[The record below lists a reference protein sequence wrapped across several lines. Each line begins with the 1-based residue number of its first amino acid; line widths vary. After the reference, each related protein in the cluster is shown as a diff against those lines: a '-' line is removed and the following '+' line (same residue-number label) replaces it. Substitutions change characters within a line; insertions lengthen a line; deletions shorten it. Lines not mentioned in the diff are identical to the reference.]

1 MKLRQIIDE
10 SSVKKHMVTMSFKLI
25 NYLEKNNSEI
35 ELIHE
40 TLRKYDMDN
49 MISYK
54 ILKTEEIGVEDNEII
69 KKLKKSVNYC
79 FSELYFMQKS
89 TGEIEEIINFV
100 QIQKKWKEEKMKLIM
115 GDDKNEDQL
124 IDSVFELD
132 TIMKNDNLLNKK
144 IPKTGS
150 IPFQFPPI
158 YEEEYSSTPTSVKLS
173 LTNLYLMDELIL
185 DLNVV
190 FDEDENKLVFEG
202 KEDKAFKVVEYQ
214 ILLSK
219 ILKIPEDVRMTLKI
233 EADGY
238 YELEEETN
246 LIKNGVLNLEIDV
259 EECINLK
266 YTFELKEIYE

>member
-1 MKLRQIIDE
+1 MKLVQKIEKSI
-10 SSVKKHMVTMSFKLI
+10 SKKHTVTMTFNLI
-25 NYLEKNNSEI
+25 NYRTEEKSKI
-35 ELIHE
+35 KLIHE
-40 TLRKYDMDN
+40 TLRTYDKTELTN
-49 MISYK
+49 YE
-54 ILKTEEIGVEDNEII
+54 ILKSEEIGLEEDESI
-69 KKLKKSVNYC
+69 KKLKKAVNYC
-79 FSELYFMQKS
+79 FSDLYLTQKKS
-89 TGEIEEIINFV
+89 GEIDKVINFL
-100 QIQKKWKEEKMKLIM
+100 QIQKKWAEEKIKLIM
-115 GDDKNEDQL
+115 SDEPDNDAI

-132 TIMKNDNLLNKK
+132 VAMQNDNLLNKK